1 MAHFSKNAGS
11 ASALMGF
18 FQLMCGAVLSAMVGV
33 FEDGSALPLVAIMAL
48 CVVTATLILY
58 IGNVRIK
65 KRTTKSLVQ
74 EEDIDMISTL

>member
-1 MAHFSKNAGS
+1 
-11 ASALMGF
+11 
-18 FQLMCGAVLSAMVGV
+18 
-33 FEDGSALPLVAIMAL
+33 MAL

>member
-1 MAHFSKNAGS
+1 
-11 ASALMGF
+11 
-18 FQLMCGAVLSAMVGV
+18 MVGV

>member
-1 MAHFSKNAGS
+1 
-11 ASALMGF
+11 
-18 FQLMCGAVLSAMVGV
+18 MCGAVLSAMVGV
-33 FEDGSALPLVAIMAL
+33 FEDGSALQLVAIMAL